1 MYKNTDKMPRR
12 NYTQRPQSGARPFGH
27 VPHTATA
34 FYTPFIII
42 IAISLV
48 HARAILL
55 GPAEAIF

>member
-1 MYKNTDKMPRR
+1 MPRR
-12 NYTQRPQSGARPFGH
+12 NYTQRPHSGARPFSH

-34 FYTPFIII
+34 FYTAFIII
-42 IAISLV
+42 IAISLL